1 MYFYLEGI
9 ITLHQKDSI
18 VVDCHGVGYQVFVSH
33 PEDYELGSV
42 QKVYTAFYIRED
54 EQFLVG
60 FKTFEEKQLFNKL
73 VSVKGV
79 GPKTAISAL
88 GGTTPDALIDAIDRN
103 DVLFLRKLPAI
114 GPKAA
119 NQIILDLRGKLAYA
133 NKTKT
138 GNKNMD
144 EAMEGLKSFG
154 FKQSEIDSAFFN
166 ISEQDLTT
174 EEYIRKALN
183 LLRRIWWKKKTVKE
197 F

>member
-73 VSVKGV
+73 
-79 GPKTAISAL
+79 
-88 GGTTPDALIDAIDRN
+88 
-103 DVLFLRKLPAI
+103 
-114 GPKAA
+114 
-119 NQIILDLRGKLAYA
+119 
-133 NKTKT
+133 
-138 GNKNMD
+138 
-144 EAMEGLKSFG
+144 
-154 FKQSEIDSAFFN
+154 
-166 ISEQDLTT
+166 
-174 EEYIRKALN
+174 
-183 LLRRIWWKKKTVKE
+183 
-197 F
+197 

>member
-42 QKVYTAFYIRED
+42 QKVYTAFYIRE
-54 EQFLVG
+54 
-60 FKTFEEKQLFNKL
+60 
-73 VSVKGV
+73 
-79 GPKTAISAL
+79 
-88 GGTTPDALIDAIDRN
+88 DALIDAIDRN

-154 FKQSEIDSAFFN
+154 FKQSEIDSAFSK